1 MGAATA
7 GGCAVMMTTRVQMN
21 QRSNRAPRV
30 PTLPQSAATH
40 AAYERILVLFVPAPS
55 VGEVRLRA
63 GAIAR
68 LIADEKTART
78 LARLSNLER
87 LGCLRRVE
95 DGRPDQ
101 GGRLYALGATSLPP
115 FDDGNARVVYEHAR
129 GCYAAL
135 AAAGKAGL
143 TSGALRALCGDDRVE
158 ATCNRLTAWESRGK
172 VACDRS
178 AWPYRW
184 VALLPELPDYDAMV
198 AAEDARRRAQKAP
211 RGGGP
216 VRNWV
221 VGLVPPKPRLQRL
234 LDGLPRSPMM
244 GA

>member
-1 MGAATA
+1 M
-7 GGCAVMMTTRVQMN
+7 VQMN
-21 QRSNRAPRV
+21 QRSSRAPRV

-40 AAYERILVLFVPAPS
+40 AAYRRILACFTPALP
-55 VGEVRLRA
+55 GDAVRLRA
-63 GAIAR
+63 GAIAK
-68 LIADEKTART
+68 LMTDEKTART

-95 DGRPDQ
+95 DGRPEQ

-115 FDDGNARVVYEHAR
+115 FDDANARAVYERAR

-135 AAAGKAGL
+135 AAAGKDGL
-143 TSGALRALCGDDRVE
+143 TSGALRALCGDVRVE
-158 ATCNRLTAWESRGK
+158 ATCNRLTAWEARGK

-184 VALLPELPDYDAMV
+184 TALLPELPGYDAMV

-211 RGGGP
+211 KWGGP

-221 VGLVPPKPRLQRL
+221 VGLVPPKPKLRRL